1 MVNKMIEDLR
11 RIAFDF
17 ADISDPNVAVSRK
30 SGGTRDY
37 KKLGFI
43 VSVLMFCKEPCNICS
58 V

>member
-1 MVNKMIEDLR
+1 MIEDLR

-37 KKLGFI
+37 KKLGFN
-43 VSVLMFCKEPCNICS
+43 VSLLMFCLSNKIDRI
-58 V
+58 